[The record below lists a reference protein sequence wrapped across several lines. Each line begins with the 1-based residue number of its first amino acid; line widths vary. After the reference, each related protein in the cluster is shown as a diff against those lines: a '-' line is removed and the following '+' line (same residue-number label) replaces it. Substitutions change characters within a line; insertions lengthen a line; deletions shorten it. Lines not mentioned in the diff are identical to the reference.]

1 MSAEKSGSRK
11 LMKISITL
19 LIAFLLVMS
28 ACTPKSSEPSISNS
42 DLKSPTF
49 TVQPTFTTGQVDTP
63 LSPTETPIL
72 QTKVCSP
79 LAGETLSELTEIITQ
94 PFKPPRAG
102 QDVENDDHHGVDFA
116 FYRRKDLLS
125 IDDLPILS
133 ALDGEVV
140 TIINDKFPYGNA
152 IIIETH
158 MDSLS
163 PILLDQLNPP
173 STQPTVVPDPK
184 FNWVPGEL
192 PFQLSETSRSLY
204 IYYAHLKYPT
214 DFKTGDKVTCGQ
226 QIGQVGNTGDSSNPH
241 LHFETRIGPSGAR
254 FESMAYFTA
263 QSTQSERY
271 NYIVWRVTNLF
282 QLFDPMVL
290 LSIKE

>member
-1 MSAEKSGSRK
+1 
-11 LMKISITL
+11 MKISIAL
-19 LIAFLLVMS
+19 LAALLLVMS
-28 ACTPKSSEPSISNS
+28 ACTPKRSAPSISDS
-42 DLKSPTF
+42 SFESPTS
-49 TVQPTFTTGQVDTP
+49 TVQSTFMAEQADTP
-63 LSPTETPIL
+63 IPPAETPIL

-79 LAGETLSELTEIITQ
+79 LEGETLSELTEIITQ
-94 PFKPPRAG
+94 PFKPPRLG
-102 QDVENDDHHGVDFA
+102 QDVENNDHHGVDFA
-116 FYRRKDLLS
+116 FYRRKDLMS

-282 QLFDPMVL
+282 QLFDPMAL

>member
-1 MSAEKSGSRK
+1 
-11 LMKISITL
+11 MKIRIPL
-19 LIAFLLVMS
+19 LIACLITIS
-28 ACTPKSSEPSISNS
+28 SCIPKGSELSISDS
-42 DLKSPTF
+42 VFEMPTF
-49 TVQPTFTTGQVDTP
+49 TIQAILTTEQTDTP
-63 LSPTETPIL
+63 TPPTETPIL

-79 LAGETLSELTEIITQ
+79 LEGETLSELPEIITQ

-116 FYRRKDLLS
+116 FYQRKDLLS
-125 IDDLPILS
+125 IDGLPILS
-133 ALDGEVV
+133 ALDGKVV

-152 IIIETH
+152 IIIETPL
-158 MDSLS
+158 DSIS
-163 PILLDQLNPP
+163 PILLEQLNLP
-173 STQPTVVPDPK
+173 SIQPTVVPDPK
-184 FNWVPGEL
+184 FNWTPGEL

-204 IYYAHLKYPT
+204 INYAHLKYPA
-214 DFKTGDKVTCGQ
+214 DVNIGDKVTCGQ

-241 LHFETRIGPSGAR
+241 LHFETRIGPSDAR
-254 FESMAYFTA
+254 FESMAYYTA

-271 NYIVWRVTNLF
+271 NYVVWRVINLF

>member
-1 MSAEKSGSRK
+1 MSAEKSGSRN
-11 LMKISITL
+11 LMKISIAL
-19 LIAFLLVMS
+19 LTVFLLVMS
-28 ACTPKSSEPSISNS
+28 ACTPNGSEPSISDS
-42 DLKSPTF
+42 DFESPTS
-49 TVQPTFTTGQVDTP
+49 TMQPTFTAEQAYTP
-63 LSPTETPIL
+63 IPPAETPIL

-79 LAGETLSELTEIITQ
+79 LEGETLGELTEIITQ

-116 FYRRKDLLS
+116 YYRRKDLLS
-125 IDDLPILS
+125 IDGLPVLS
-133 ALDGEVV
+133 VLDGEVV

-152 IIIETH
+152 IIIETLL
-158 MDSLS
+158 DSIS
-163 PILLDQLNPP
+163 PFLLDQLNPP
-173 STQPTVVPDPK
+173 SIQPTVVPDPK
-184 FNWVPGEL
+184 FNWASEEL
-192 PFQLSETSRSLY
+192 PFQLAETSRSLY

-214 DFKTGDKVTCGQ
+214 DVKIGDKVTCGQ
-226 QIGQVGNTGDSSNPH
+226 QIGKVGNTGDSSNPH

-254 FESMAYFTA
+254 FDSMAYYTA

-282 QLFDPMVL
+282 QLFDPMAL

>member
-1 MSAEKSGSRK
+1 
-11 LMKISITL
+11 MKISIAL
-19 LIAFLLVMS
+19 LTTFLLVMS
-28 ACTPKSSEPSISNS
+28 ACTPKGSEPSISDS
-42 DLKSPTF
+42 DLESPTF
-49 TVQPTFTTGQVDTP
+49 TIQSTFTTEQADTP
-63 LSPTETPIL
+63 IPPTEKPIL
-72 QTKVCSP
+72 QIKVCSP
-79 LAGETLSELTEIITQ
+79 LEGETLIELTEIITQ
-94 PFKPPRAG
+94 PFKPPRPG

-125 IDDLPILS
+125 IDGLPILS
-133 ALDGEVV
+133 VLDGKVV

-152 IIIETH
+152 IIIETPL
-158 MDSLS
+158 DSLS

-173 STQPTVVPDPK
+173 STQPTFAPDPK
-184 FNWVPGEL
+184 FNWAPGEL

-204 IYYAHLKYPT
+204 IYYAHLKFPA
-214 DFKTGDKVTCGQ
+214 DVNVGDTVTCGQ

-254 FESMAYFTA
+254 FESMAYYTA

-271 NYIVWRVTNLF
+271 NYLVWRVTNIF

-290 LSIKE
+290 LSIKG